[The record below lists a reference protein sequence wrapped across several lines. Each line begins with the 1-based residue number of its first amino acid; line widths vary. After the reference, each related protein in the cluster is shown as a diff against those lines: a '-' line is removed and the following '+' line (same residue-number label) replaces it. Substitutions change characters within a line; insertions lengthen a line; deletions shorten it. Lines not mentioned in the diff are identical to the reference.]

1 MLDQKHVR
9 LLWLLAVACFSEGYD
24 FALLTVAL
32 PQVRETFH
40 LSHVQADL
48 WIALL
53 YLGAL
58 PALVWGRRADR
69 HGRRGVLLL
78 AIVGYTTASVVTAAA
93 PTVEFYV
100 ACQFVARCFIATQ
113 VAVAWTMAAE
123 DLPAEGRGLGFGVL
137 ALASALGTGFCSI
150 IQATVLSPLDA
161 SWRWLYLLA
170 LPFLVVVFFLRR
182 ELPESARYLALD
194 RRTTSDQPA
203 SVLLHRPFVRPL
215 LIVCLAVLLCN
226 LTTEAVVFSLDF
238 MQTQRGLSSSTANLL
253 LVAAGAAA
261 LPVLILSGRLS
272 DRIGRRRVCVV
283 GLLVQAGG
291 LLVFFIA
298 ARGAVTLGFSLGLV
312 YLGLFAAWTT
322 GNGFAVEMFPTS
334 LRAAASS
341 AAAVAKLLG
350 QSASFAIGAA
360 VLTATHRPD
369 STITVLV
376 IGPIAGALVIA
387 LFLPETSRR
396 ELTDVVPIPT
406 TPPTQTATVGP

>member
-1 MLDQKHVR
+1 MLEQKHVR
-9 LLWLLAVACFSEGYD
+9 LLWLLAIACFSEGYD

-32 PQVRETFH
+32 PQVRHTFH
-40 LSHVQADL
+40 LSHAQADL

-58 PALVWGRRADR
+58 PALAWGRRADR
-69 HGRRGVLLL
+69 HGRRDVLLL
-78 AIVGYTTASVVTAAA
+78 SIVGYTVAATVTAAS
-93 PTVEFYV
+93 PSVGFYV

-123 DLPAEGRGLGFGVL
+123 DLPAERRGFGFGVL

-161 SWRWLYLLA
+161 SWRCLYVLA
-170 LPFLVVVFFLRR
+170 LPFLIVAAFLRR
-182 ELPESARYLALD
+182 ELPESGRYLALD
-194 RRTTSDQPA
+194 RRTTSHQPA
-203 SVLLHRPFVRPL
+203 SVLFHRPFVRPL

-238 MQTQRGLSSSTANLL
+238 MQTQRGLSASTANLL

-261 LPVLILSGRLS
+261 LPVLVLSGRLS
-272 DRIGRRRVCVV
+272 DRIGRRGVCVA
-283 GLLVQAGG
+283 GLVVQAGG
-291 LLVFFIA
+291 LLVFFIV
-298 ARGAVTLGFSLGLV
+298 ARGAVALGFSLGLV

-322 GNGFAVEMFPTS
+322 GNGFAVEMFPTA

-341 AAAVAKLLG
+341 AAAIAKLLG

-376 IGPIAGALVIA
+376 AGPIVGALIIA
-387 LFLPETSRR
+387 AFLPETSRR
-396 ELTDVVPIPT
+396 ELTDVVPVPT
-406 TPPTQTATVGP
+406 AVNPESVASRP